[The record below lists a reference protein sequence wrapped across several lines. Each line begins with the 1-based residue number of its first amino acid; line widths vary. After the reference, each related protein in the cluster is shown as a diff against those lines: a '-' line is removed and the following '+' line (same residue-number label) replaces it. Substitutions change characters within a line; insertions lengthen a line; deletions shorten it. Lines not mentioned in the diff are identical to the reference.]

1 MVIKATEVF
10 TPGAFPEHTY
20 VERSGEHLE
29 RDLRDGLDTPGQIVS
44 LAGPSKS
51 GKTVLVEKVVGR
63 DNLIPIQGTGIQSL
77 DQVWERAFDWM
88 DLPTEETMST
98 TNKGEAS
105 VGVSVSHERGKSTTK
120 RRRGLAQLV
129 AEIGNSD
136 YVILI
141 DDFHYMPKK
150 IQTEVAN
157 GLKEGVRLGLK
168 ICTAAVLHRADDVL
182 RANPEL
188 RGRVRTLDLTYWKI
202 GDLKEIAIQGYRK
215 LNVGLDD
222 RTITRFVAEAA
233 GSPQLMQLI
242 CLQSCFELGTRESLI
257 SYKSYEPLDKQCR
270 LIFERASTAADF
282 RSLVDVL
289 DSGPKTRGTE
299 RNMYRFKNDI
309 QGDVYR
315 CVLTAIASDPPQLSF
330 DYDEILNRTK
340 QICTEDAPVGS
351 SVTGSCL
358 HMSKLAQ
365 DRFPNE
371 RAIDWDEQKQVLDIP
386 NPYFLFYL
394 RWSGRL
400 KEV

>member
-1 MVIKATEVF
+1 MMIKATKVF
-10 TPGAFPEHTY
+10 TPGAFPEYTY

-63 DNLIPIQGTGIQSL
+63 DNLIPIQGTSIQNL
-77 DQVWERAFDWM
+77 DQVWERVLDWM
-88 DLPTEETMST
+88 DLPAEEAKSKST
-98 TNKGEAS
+98 SGEAS
-105 VGVSVSHERGKSTTK
+105 LGASVGYERGKSTIK
-120 RRRGLAQLV
+120 RRRGLPQV
-129 AEIGNSD
+129 VEEIGNSD
-136 YVILI
+136 FVILL
-141 DDFHYMPKK
+141 DDFHYMTKTV
-150 IQTEVAN
+150 QAEVAK

-188 RGRVRTLDLTYWKI
+188 RGRVRTLDIKYWKK
-202 GDLKEIAIQGYRK
+202 GDLKKIALEGYKK
-215 LNVGLDD
+215 LNVGLNDK
-222 RTITRFVAEAA
+222 TINKFTSEAA

-242 CLQSCFELGTRESLI
+242 CLQSCFELGIREELVD
-257 SYKSYEPLDKQCR
+257 YKWLDPTDNQCK
-270 LIFERASTAADF
+270 LIFERAATATDF

-299 RNMYRFKNDI
+299 RNTYKFRNGVH
-309 QGDVYR
+309 GDVYR

-330 DYDEILNRTK
+330 DYDEIVRRTK
-340 QICTEDAPVGS
+340 QICIGDAPVGS

-365 DRFPNE
+365 ERFPSE
-371 RAIDWDEQKQVLDIP
+371 RVIDWDEQKQVLDIP
-386 NPYFLFYL
+386 NPYLLFYL
-394 RWSGRL
+394 RWSDRL
-400 KEV
+400 KES